1 MHEQKLR
8 VFVKKKG
15 DDRKCKASLDVS
27 INWSNI
33 IDKTYLAEDFTQME
47 MKIFTD
53 MCVSKGINKGIIS
66 RQCTYGK
73 SSEKQIVFSK

>member
-33 IDKTYLAEDFTQME
+33 IDKIGSVVNY
-47 MKIFTD
+47 
-53 MCVSKGINKGIIS
+53 
-66 RQCTYGK
+66 
-73 SSEKQIVFSK
+73 